1 MPNPYDLEINI
12 NSILGF
18 LKGWDIVYSK
28 DGKKR
33 YEFAK
38 RNRTKIF
45 SVIGN
50 KNKGKSFI
58 LSKIAERDLPNGFSV
73 TTKGLSI
80 SFPKFGNV
88 ALLDSVGFESPLLE
102 TDGEEYRLKSEKK
115 EENEAFYQNLNY
127 LEKQIERYRKEN
139 RDINQIKDKENEFFR
154 LRNKFR
160 DDLKNKDEQL
170 YILTNERRTTDFF
183 LQRFIIENANVI
195 LLVVGNFQ
203 LMINS
208 F

>member
-1 MPNPYDLEINI
+1 MIDEYSYMNSYPGKSLVEDNTPNPYDMEINI

-18 LKGWDIVYSK
+18 LNGWDIIYSNG
-28 DGKKR
+28 GKKK

-115 EENEAFYQNLNY
+115 EENDKFYKESNY
-127 LEKQIERYRKEN
+127 LEKLIKKYKEED
-139 RDINQIKDKENEFFR
+139 RDINEIKDKENEFFR
-154 LRNKFR
+154 LRNNFR
-160 DDLKNKDEQL
+160 NE
-170 YILTNERRTTDFF
+170 LTNKEY
-183 LQRFIIENANVI
+183 N
-195 LLVVGNFQ
+195 
-203 LMINS
+203 
-208 F
+208 

>member
-1 MPNPYDLEINI
+1 MDDELNSSNSNYFPGKSLVENDTPNPYDMEINI

-18 LKGWDIVYSK
+18 LKGWDIIYSN
-28 DGKKR
+28 GGRKK

-38 RNRTKIF
+38 RNKTKIF

-102 TDGEEYRLKSEKK
+102 TDGEEYRLKADKK
-115 EENEAFYQNLNY
+115 EEAEKIYQELNY
-127 LEKQIERYRKEN
+127 LEKLN
-139 RDINQIKDKENEFFR
+139 
-154 LRNKFR
+154 
-160 DDLKNKDEQL
+160 
-170 YILTNERRTTDFF
+170 
-183 LQRFIIENANVI
+183 
-195 LLVVGNFQ
+195 
-203 LMINS
+203 
-208 F
+208 